1 MFYMNVK
8 FKKKAQSTRNVLET
22 SVTGASAGGG
32 VTNPTNQAQ
41 HTITGGATAGAAAAG
56 GGPAAAGG
64 VLFPGAQGSSM
75 VTLNTVPANPHQLPS
90 ALVLPSGHVIP
101 VVSNPQLLTAN
112 HGGGGLMSVAPGGS
126 GGLTS
131 GSAGTTG
138 HIQLQQMGGGAG
150 TSQVNKKCCFI
161 IPFQIIAMSGYANT
175 VF

>member
-1 MFYMNVK
+1 M
-8 FKKKAQSTRNVLET
+8 ET